1 MNNNNEKSKKK
12 LGRKR
17 KVEKEGK
24 HNKYCED
31 NIIRKIKATIVSTIS
46 FFINTIIAK
55 IYNNDIGKGIFKKEI
70 LKMNQNQILILKYD
84 KEFINKKLSDILS
97 NNISS
102 KYTCYRPEHNKLLIE
117 ELLNESD
124 IEKRK
129 IFENIFSATFLD
141 CLKHIRGEI
150 NIKEFDG
157 LDSLEKICEKFEDDN
172 DYLKLFKYYA
182 LNFENII
189 MNKKNRKRNTKK

>member
-1 MNNNNEKSKKK
+1 
-12 LGRKR
+12 
-17 KVEKEGK
+17 
-24 HNKYCED
+24 
-31 NIIRKIKATIVSTIS
+31 
-46 FFINTIIAK
+46 
-55 IYNNDIGKGIFKKEI
+55 
-70 LKMNQNQILILKYD
+70 MNQNQILILKYD